1 MAKALVKPRLS
12 LSLDDPRA
20 QIVLEEIGQYSITPR
35 TFESRDLV
43 DRAWY
48 IDRYSYSNNNVVR
61 YGIDSRNIE
70 VDRDAQTLDKV
81 PVVFYDQ
88 ESQEKLSQSTAAIK
102 SAAETVQHHPLEK
115 HLVTESIRYLLAEVS
130 HRTVLVDIFAREN
143 GAVKILASGYPETH
157 TVLLYKNPPTIETGK
172 HIVSVIDPSNFS
184 FSSHL
189 SNLNI
194 QLVEE
199 FANLDKIITIH
210 KSLQIY
216 KPLGDIGP
224 QHNQYRDCIDIAT
237 KLAFGFNKLEEQVN
251 FETIATHK
259 VVKAISN
266 LPKIDTAIITRD
278 IPARIKQ
285 TSDTDIVQKF
295 HTIEELITKNLSIAS
310 AASTY
315 YPELLTTVTSVR
327 ELHRNILS
335 SNDSLPNILYSLVG
349 CNLNCITGLSQTL
362 NEEHEFLVKT
372 IGEVSQ
378 GDL

>member
-1 MAKALVKPRLS
+1 MRAKLFINTNEINSGSEFERF
-12 LSLDDPRA
+12 LDE
-20 QIVLEEIGQYSITPR
+20 VNHYSITPTTLSNR
-35 TFESRDLV
+35 TFSTSPTDLLF
-43 DRAWY
+43 
-48 IDRYSYSNNNVVR
+48 YSYSNNKVVR

-70 VDRDAQTLDKV
+70 VNRNTQTLDGV
-81 PVVFYDQ
+81 PVIFYDQ
-88 ESQEKLSQSTAAIK
+88 ESQEKLSQSTTAIK
-102 SAAETVQHHPLEK
+102 KAAETVQHHPLER
-115 HLVTESIRYLLAEVS
+115 HLVTESIKYLLAEVS

-143 GAVKILASGYPETH
+143 GAIKILASGYPETH

-189 SNLNI
+189 SNPNI
-194 QLVEE
+194 QLEGLE
-199 FANLDKIITIH
+199 KLDKIMTIH

-216 KPLGDIGP
+216 KPFGDIGP
-224 QHNQYRDCIDIAT
+224 EHNQYRDCIDIAT

-251 FETIATHK
+251 LDAIATHK
-259 VVKAISN
+259 IVKAISN
-266 LPKIDTAIITRD
+266 LPKIDTAIITRE

-327 ELHRNILS
+327 ELHGNVLS
-335 SNDSLPNILYSLVG
+335 SNDSLPNILHSLVE
-349 CNLNCITGLSQTL
+349 CNLNCITGLLQTL

>member
-1 MAKALVKPRLS
+1 MKARLF
-12 LSLDDPRA
+12 
-20 QIVLEEIGQYSITPR
+20 INTNEINSGSEFERFSDEVNHYSITPR
-35 TFESRDLV
+35 TFESRNLV

-48 IDRYSYSNNNVVR
+48 IDQYSYSNNKVVR

-70 VDRDAQTLDKV
+70 VNRNTQTLDGV
-81 PVVFYDQ
+81 PVIFYDQ
-88 ESQEKLSQSTAAIK
+88 ESQEKLSQSTTAIK
-102 SAAETVQHHPLEK
+102 KAAETVQHHPLER
-115 HLVTESIRYLLAEVS
+115 HLVTESIKYLLAEVS

-143 GAVKILASGYPETH
+143 GAIKILASGYPETH

-189 SNLNI
+189 SNPNI
-194 QLVEE
+194 QLEGLE
-199 FANLDKIITIH
+199 KLDKIMTIH

-216 KPLGDIGP
+216 KPFGDIGP
-224 QHNQYRDCIDIAT
+224 EHNQYRDCIDIAT

-251 FETIATHK
+251 LDAIATHK
-259 VVKAISN
+259 IVKAISN
-266 LPKIDTAIITRD
+266 LPKIDTAIITRE

-327 ELHRNILS
+327 ELHGNVLS
-335 SNDSLPNILYSLVG
+335 SNDSLPNILHSLVE
-349 CNLNCITGLSQTL
+349 CNLNCITGLLQTL

>member
-1 MAKALVKPRLS
+1 MKARLFINTNEINS
-12 LSLDDPRA
+12 GSEFERFLDE
-20 QIVLEEIGQYSITPR
+20 VNHYSMTPR
-35 TFESRDLV
+35 TFESRNLV

-48 IDRYSYSNNNVVR
+48 IDQYSYSNNKVVR

-70 VDRDAQTLDKV
+70 VNRNTQTLDGV
-81 PVVFYDQ
+81 PVIFYDQ
-88 ESQEKLSQSTAAIK
+88 ESQEKLSQSTTAIK
-102 SAAETVQHHPLEK
+102 KAAETVQHHPLER
-115 HLVTESIRYLLAEVS
+115 HLVTESIKYLLAEVS

-143 GAVKILASGYPETH
+143 GAIKILASGYPETH

-189 SNLNI
+189 SNPNI
-194 QLVEE
+194 QLEGLE
-199 FANLDKIITIH
+199 KLDKIMTIH

-216 KPLGDIGP
+216 KPFGDIGP
-224 QHNQYRDCIDIAT
+224 EHNQYRDCIDIAT

-251 FETIATHK
+251 LDAIATHK
-259 VVKAISN
+259 IVKAISN
-266 LPKIDTAIITRD
+266 LPKIDTAIITRE

-327 ELHRNILS
+327 ELHGNVLS
-335 SNDSLPNILYSLVG
+335 SNDSLPNILHSLVE
-349 CNLNCITGLSQTL
+349 CNLNCITGLLQTL

>member
-1 MAKALVKPRLS
+1 MKARLF
-12 LSLDDPRA
+12 
-20 QIVLEEIGQYSITPR
+20 INTNEINSGSEFERFSDEVNHYSITPR
-35 TFESRDLV
+35 TFESRNLV

-48 IDRYSYSNNNVVR
+48 IDQYSYSNNKVVR

-70 VDRDAQTLDKV
+70 VNRNTQTLDRV
-81 PVVFYDQ
+81 PVIFYDQ
-88 ESQEKLSQSTAAIK
+88 ESQEKLSQSTTAIK
-102 SAAETVQHHPLEK
+102 KAAETVQHHPLER
-115 HLVTESIRYLLAEVS
+115 HLVTESIKYLLAEVS

-143 GAVKILASGYPETH
+143 GAIKILASGYPETH

-189 SNLNI
+189 SNPNI
-194 QLVEE
+194 QLEGLE
-199 FANLDKIITIH
+199 KLDKIMTIH

-216 KPLGDIGP
+216 KPFGDIGP
-224 QHNQYRDCIDIAT
+224 EHNQYRDCIDIAT

-251 FETIATHK
+251 LDAIATHK
-259 VVKAISN
+259 IVKAISN
-266 LPKIDTAIITRD
+266 LPKIDTAIITRE

-327 ELHRNILS
+327 ELHGNVLS
-335 SNDSLPNILYSLVG
+335 SNDSLPNILHSLVE
-349 CNLNCITGLSQTL
+349 CNLNCITGLLQTL

>member
-1 MAKALVKPRLS
+1 MAKAVVKPRLS

-61 YGIDSRNIE
+61 YGIDFRNIE
-70 VDRDAQTLDKV
+70 VDRDAKTLDRV

-102 SAAETVQHHPLEK
+102 KAAEIVQHHPLER
-115 HLVTESIRYLLAEVS
+115 HLVTESIKYLLAEAS

-143 GAVKILASGYPETH
+143 GEIKLLVSGYPETH

-189 SNLNI
+189 SNLNT

-199 FANLDKIITIH
+199 FVELDKIITIH
-210 KSLQIY
+210 RSLQIY
-216 KPLGDIGP
+216 RPLGEIGP
-224 QHNQYRDCIDIAT
+224 QHDQYRDCIDVAT

-251 FETIATHK
+251 LEEITTYEII
-259 VVKAISN
+259 KAISN

-295 HTIEELITKNLSIAS
+295 HTIEQVITKNLSMVS
-310 AASTY
+310 GR
-315 YPELLTTVTSVR
+315 YPELLNAVR
-327 ELHRNILS
+327 ESHKDILS
-335 SNDSLPNILYSLVG
+335 SNDSLPNILDLLVD
-349 CNLNCITGLSQTL
+349 CNLSCITQLSQAL
-362 NEEHEFLVKT
+362 NEEHELLVRT